1 MLGRNAVGDFAGLL
15 HAAGVNERAAP
26 GQAFG
31 DDGRARQGGQ
41 QALHGLMHLPHV
53 AFIRGKKNALRQLIV
68 LGLAE
73 QVHRHP
79 VRRRRAVGQHE
90 DFARAGNHVDAHLPE
105 HVLFGAGHVGVA
117 RAGDLV
123 HARHAG
129 RAVSERGNGLR
140 AANGES
146 AAHARHVR
154 GGQHQRIALAAR
166 RGHDHDD
173 FAHARHVRGHGVH
186 QHAGRVGRLAAGHV
200 NAHAVQRRDFLAQQS
215 AVLIAVRSGFA
226 ALLFL
231 PLVIAANA
239 RGRCIGEISIRT
251 LLLRRNP
258 PLAGKFLPREVALRL
273 AGEGRQKN
281 AAVRSSGGMVSES
294 ALAVRRRRFCLGGA
308 PAAAAR
314 PSLPHQGPPAIAPKA
329 RQRARPARCWRTRR
343 CNWR

>member
-1 MLGRNAVGDFAGLL
+1 M
-15 HAAGVNERAAP
+15 NERAAP

-31 DDGRARQGGQ
+31 DDGRARQGRQ

-53 AFIRGKKNALRQLIV
+53 VFIRGKKNALRQLIV

-79 VRRRRAVGQHE
+79 VRRRRAIGQHE
-90 DFARAGNHVDAHLPE
+90 DFAGAGNHVDAHLPE

-117 RAGDLV
+117 GAGDLV

-129 RAVSERGNGLR
+129 RAVSERGNGL
-140 AANGES
+140 
-146 AAHARHVR
+146 
-154 GGQHQRIALAAR
+154 
-166 RGHDHDD
+166 HDHDD

-215 AVLIAVRSGFA
+215 AVLVAVRSGFA

-239 RGRCIGEISIRT
+239 RGR
-251 LLLRRNP
+251 LLQRL
-258 PLAGKFLPREVALRL
+258 ALRGGQAL
-273 AGEGRQKN
+273 EGRPQVSRLQLQRGHAGGGQPVKPGREGQHGLV
-281 AAVRSSGGMVSES
+281 AARAHFAQDVFD
-294 ALAVRRRRFCLGGA
+294 ALLNRLVLLGA
-308 PAAAAR
+308 PVQAFGEALLEIR
-314 PSLPHQGPPAIAPKA
+314 LGRGQK
-329 RQRARPARCWRTRR
+329 QRRGSR
-343 CNWR
+343 

>member
-1 MLGRNAVGDFAGLL
+1 
-15 HAAGVNERAAP
+15 
-26 GQAFG
+26 
-31 DDGRARQGGQ
+31 
-41 QALHGLMHLPHV
+41 MHLPHV

-90 DFARAGNHVDAHLPE
+90 DFAGAGNHVDAHLPE

-117 RAGDLV
+117 GAGDLV

-239 RGRCIGEISIRT
+239 RGR
-251 LLLRRNP
+251 LLQRL
-258 PLAGKFLPREVALRL
+258 ALRGGQAL
-273 AGEGRQKN
+273 EGRLQVSRLQLQRGHAGGGQPVKPGREGQHGLV
-281 AAVRSSGGMVSES
+281 AARAHFAQDVFD
-294 ALAVRRRRFCLGGA
+294 ALLNRLVLLGA
-308 PAAAAR
+308 PVQAFGEALLEIR
-314 PSLPHQGPPAIAPKA
+314 LGRGQK
-329 RQRARPARCWRTRR
+329 QRRGSG
-343 CNWR
+343 